1 MFRSFLILC
10 LLGFMAA
17 CQSTHVPL
25 DDRLVGTWTMDRI
38 LEDGRDVTAQHDP
51 ADNRWIRFYAD
62 RTFESDGDPYGPND
76 GEWALDDSTLFLDS
90 AAGDGDDSYWIVQIE
105 DDVMRW
111 SGARSD
117 FTERFVIWLSRR

>member
-1 MFRSFLILC
+1 MLRFWSLFL
-10 LLGFMAA
+10 LLGAVAA
-17 CQSTHVPL
+17 CQTTQTPL
-25 DDRLVGTWTMDRI
+25 DDRLMGTWTMDRI

-51 ADNRWIRFYAD
+51 ANNRWIRFYAD
-62 RTFESDGDPYGPND
+62 HTFESGGDPYGANE
-76 GEWALDDSTLFLDS
+76 GQWALDDTTLFLDS
-90 AAGDGDDSYWIVQIE
+90 AAGDSDDSYWIVQVE

>member
-1 MFRSFLILC
+1 MVR
-10 LLGFMAA
+10 LLAVLVLFTTMAA

-51 ADNRWIRFYAD
+51 ADNRWIRFYGD
-62 RTFESDGDPYGPND
+62 HTFESDGDPYGPND